1 MRIGDGNVLGVPFG
15 AFVVENIEVSESRAK
30 YCFFRFLLSILDQH
44 SAAPERLSDVAQL
57 R

>member
-1 MRIGDGNVLGVPFG
+1 MRNGDANVLGVPFG
-15 AFVVENIEVSESRAK
+15 AFVVKNIEVSESRAE

-44 SAAPERLSDVAQL
+44 SAAPERLSEVAQS